1 MTGHIK
7 MAKSANICVTIIK
20 VQKKKVIKNI
30 GKNNLIVYINIDLGL
45 KQSLKGVI

>member
-20 VQKKKVIKNI
+20 VQKKVIKNI
-30 GKNNLIVYINIDLGL
+30 GKNNLIVYIIDLGL
-45 KQSLKGVI
+45 KQSLRGVI